1 MMKLSDSDPDSAW
14 DRVRQLERGMGDL
27 PRWFVWG
34 RRELDGA
41 RGGGGGSG
49 HREHAGVRVPGSDM
63 DHGVRYLAQHI
74 EEIVLVLTGV

>member
-1 MMKLSDSDPDSAW
+1 MVEHGSGLAGAMKSSDSDPDSAW

-41 RGGGGGSG
+41 RGGGGGSEG
-49 HREHAGVRVPGSDM
+49 RSSPARGVRGS
-63 DHGVRYLAQHI
+63 GRTY
-74 EEIVLVLTGV
+74 